1 MKLKILATTVF
12 CALLCNGA
20 NADAITGD
28 LSRINSSVQSQI
40 RDNVSLD
47 INTQYLVKTATLS
60 VLYNSTYFDDCITEA
75 IANKVPVLMLRE
87 SLMQGAPYVG
97 ISSTQTALERLSKVI
112 TELKLREETPSSST
126 VNQDTRF
133 NSGLDIQKFL
143 FGDAITTM
151 HQNAQNNEKLITV
164 DMLTAYC
171 FGDFYTRSDL
181 SLKERELLTFVYIT
195 ALGAHQSQL
204 QVHIQANL
212 KVGNSK
218 DILIDTLKVM
228 TPYLGFPR
236 TLTALD
242 LVKKA

>member
-1 MKLKILATTVF
+1 MKLKILAATVF

-75 IANKVPVLMLRE
+75 IANKVPALMLRE

-126 VNQDTRF
+126 VNQDT
-133 NSGLDIQKFL
+133 
-143 FGDAITTM
+143 
-151 HQNAQNNEKLITV
+151 
-164 DMLTAYC
+164 
-171 FGDFYTRSDL
+171 
-181 SLKERELLTFVYIT
+181 
-195 ALGAHQSQL
+195 
-204 QVHIQANL
+204 
-212 KVGNSK
+212 
-218 DILIDTLKVM
+218 
-228 TPYLGFPR
+228 
-236 TLTALD
+236 
-242 LVKKA
+242 